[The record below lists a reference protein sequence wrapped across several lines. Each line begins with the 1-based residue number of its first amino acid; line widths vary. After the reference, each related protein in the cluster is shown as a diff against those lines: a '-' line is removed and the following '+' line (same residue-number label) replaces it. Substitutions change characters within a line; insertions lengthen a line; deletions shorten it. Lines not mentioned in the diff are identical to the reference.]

1 MRNQGGTI
9 PCPGD
14 PSKLGRVLSFKNG
27 VIQLRAK
34 SVTHATMP
42 WKGDRVGMV
51 FSAKHPSEVK
61 EVHCEELRALGFV
74 PRDEGRVTTV
84 C

>member
-1 MRNQGGTI
+1 
-9 PCPGD
+9 
-14 PSKLGRVLSFKNG
+14 
-27 VIQLRAK
+27 
-34 SVTHATMP
+34 MP
-42 WKGDRVGMV
+42 WKGDRVVMV
-51 FSAKHPSEVK
+51 LFSAKHPSEVK